1 MSWCEMAQ
9 VVVASILILSSLSRG
24 QTTNATCDPS
34 FSWADNSNQQSPCLV
49 TALLEG
55 LCDPLGVQVPA
66 LPASNHYLGPSP
78 GQATTCEY
86 REWITWD
93 EWKQECSIVELGIF
107 PLQIP
112 TTIDVPS
119 WAYINISMVNGT
131 FDVAAAQNNATLS
144 QPISTSGNSSSFTT
158 STQPSSTPTSSSDP
172 LPATPTSSSPS
183 TATSQPSSKSLAGAI
198 AGGTIGGF
206 AVIMILGLALL
217 WFLTKPKRRTNNSK
231 VVSPAT
237 TRKPI
242 EGGPRFNPPQGELL
256 AMVLIRMEYPIICTL
271 RDSSDSENGENPTFV
286 SFCAA
291 EHCTLSSD
299 YPFIRAFLK
308 NLVRF
313 YKANSSCFG
322 GFWFLGSTASTESSS
337 MDPATT
343 AQASGGLPTTILE
356 SLDSTTQSKPN
367 HTDVVLPVT
376 LVIVFLVILCLGLL
390 YVFRRRWLRRNRF
403 FGKPYPDSPV
413 ATPSILSFSAGFSVN
428 SDDHQSGYK
437 AIPNPYTYYIPP
449 PALVRSTSP
458 QLSVSTSLLSLP
470 RSLYEPT
477 SAVTLSPA
485 VPSSEYTNMGQ
496 SVEHAM
502 VEGRLADRKPLKLVP
517 VRRVDSGDI

>member
-9 VVVASILILSSLSRG
+9 VVVASILVLSSLSRG

-78 GQATTCEY
+78 GQATTCECNTVTY
-86 REWITWD
+86 MLISACGACQDREWITWD

-206 AVIMILGLALL
+206 AVIMILVLALL

-237 TRKPI
+237 SQLLPGPAGNSVGPQMAVNSQSGLINMPSTSTVPTVHTNSTPSQSSSSGQTSSIYTTFGYYNPSLITRPQTTFS
-242 EGGPRFNPPQGELL
+242 EETYRGGPE
-256 AMVLIRMEYPIICTL
+256 I
-271 RDSSDSENGENPTFV
+271 
-286 SFCAA
+286 
-291 EHCTLSSD
+291 
-299 YPFIRAFLK
+299 
-308 NLVRF
+308 
-313 YKANSSCFG
+313 
-322 GFWFLGSTASTESSS
+322 
-337 MDPATT
+337 
-343 AQASGGLPTTILE
+343 
-356 SLDSTTQSKPN
+356 
-367 HTDVVLPVT
+367 
-376 LVIVFLVILCLGLL
+376 
-390 YVFRRRWLRRNRF
+390 
-403 FGKPYPDSPV
+403 
-413 ATPSILSFSAGFSVN
+413 
-428 SDDHQSGYK
+428 
-437 AIPNPYTYYIPP
+437 
-449 PALVRSTSP
+449 
-458 QLSVSTSLLSLP
+458 
-470 RSLYEPT
+470 
-477 SAVTLSPA
+477 
-485 VPSSEYTNMGQ
+485 
-496 SVEHAM
+496 
-502 VEGRLADRKPLKLVP
+502 
-517 VRRVDSGDI
+517 